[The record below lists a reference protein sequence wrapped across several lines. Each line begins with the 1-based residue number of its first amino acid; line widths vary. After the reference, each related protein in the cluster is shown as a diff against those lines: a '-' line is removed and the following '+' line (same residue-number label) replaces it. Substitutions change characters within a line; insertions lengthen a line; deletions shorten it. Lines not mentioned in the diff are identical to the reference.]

1 MGHAPLPLP
10 RVRRLLLTLL
20 KIGANTLPAK
30 KLPLLRKN
38 VIFIVSETLKME
50 ISRTWEG
57 QFSLP
62 SRPAAGRL
70 EYRTEDPSP
79 DQNTSERGI
88 AAALAQSN
96 G

>member
-1 MGHAPLPLP
+1 MGRAPLPLP

-20 KIGANTLPAK
+20 KIGPNTLPAK
-30 KLPLLRKN
+30 KRPWHTL
-38 VIFIVSETLKME
+38 IIVSETLKME